1 MAKKSTLP
9 GVAHEARISSLCIF
23 SRPLGI
29 FSDDATSKMLSS
41 LKIPDVVCWG
51 LHIKNWKGRLEI
63 PDTASPFRKETQ
75 AHIWGDC
82 PSLEQGPSGGLGLP
96 SDPEEEAFAHWRTL
110 NSKLK
115 KMTNWP
121 ESVIYL
127 MYKVWCRS
135 FWPMSTS
142 PSCLS
147 GSLLEDFMFSLDLNL
162 FLN

>member
-1 MAKKSTLP
+1 
-9 GVAHEARISSLCIF
+9 
-23 SRPLGI
+23 
-29 FSDDATSKMLSS
+29 MLSS

-63 PDTASPFRKETQ
+63 PDTAGPFRKETQ

-82 PSLEQGPSGGLGLP
+82 SSLEQGPSGGLGLP

-135 FWPMSTS
+135 FWPISTS

-147 GSLLEDFMFSLDLNL
+147 VWFSVRRFHVLLSWPQLVFKLDCFKKKSKEDGPRD
-162 FLN
+162 